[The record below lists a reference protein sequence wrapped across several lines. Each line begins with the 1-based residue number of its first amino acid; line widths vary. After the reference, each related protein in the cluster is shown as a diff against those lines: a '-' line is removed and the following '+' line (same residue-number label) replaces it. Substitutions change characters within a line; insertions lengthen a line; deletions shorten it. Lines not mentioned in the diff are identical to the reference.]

1 MRLKLV
7 ARQMPLQALKETV
20 VGDVAV
26 PAGSVVVSLLRVAGM
41 DDRLLPEAR
50 SFKPE
55 RWLGEDGLLAAS
67 AKRLSMPFGA
77 GPRICPGRYLALQ
90 EMKMVLRTLL
100 QHFDI
105 LSVAT
110 ASGGVPAERL
120 QFAMAPVG
128 LQMRLAPR
136 STLAQN

>member
-1 MRLKLV
+1 
-7 ARQMPLQALKETV
+7 V

-41 DDRLLPEAR
+41 DDSLLPDASLFR
-50 SFKPE
+50 PE
-55 RWLGEDGLLAAS
+55 RWLGEDGLSAAS

-90 EMKMVLRTLL
+90 EMKMVLLTLL

-105 LSVAT
+105 QSVAT
-110 ASGGVPAERL
+110 SSGGAPAERL

-128 LQMRLAPR
+128 LQIRLAPR
-136 STLAQN
+136 SAQAQN